1 MSWSALCARGVLAC
15 VLLSLLAGPP
25 AVAQPDTAQATAA
38 YLSLLQRYESGDY
51 EGAAKAA
58 LTLNPAAAH
67 ELGRLVIIEDIKD
80 QIVQLKRLK
89 VATPDAPTE
98 HLLTQL
104 RRERLR
110 RLKLTLLVHTEAALR
125 LAAPG
130 PLGDQLTLARGWVTF
145 LRGLEE
151 DEWGSLEQD
160 GWEGQQR
167 FVRDWYL
174 VVASHLQAADQPRY
188 LKAHVTSGLGLF
200 RDDPELLLARGSI
213 SESEA
218 DVAVVDRSLSA
229 EVYKSGFIER
239 WRNYMSAAGRD
250 YQAAARNQ
258 ADLHEATLRWGR
270 INRHL
275 GDRRTARRALGQV
288 AASDAPTAL
297 KYLARIFLG
306 ELSEL
311 EQQPAEAVTE
321 YQAALALVP
330 SAQAPMLALSRLCDA
345 AADVPCAS
353 QWLQRSFDA
362 TRRNRVDPWWQYQR
376 GQAWMLE
383 GRLARFRA
391 EGLGK

>member
-1 MSWSALCARGVLAC
+1 MSSLSRRISC
-15 VLLSLLAGPP
+15 VLLSLLTSALA
-25 AVAQPDTAQATAA
+25 AVPVNAQPQTRELGA
-38 YLSLLQRYESGDY
+38 YLALLGRYESGDY
-51 EGAAKAA
+51 EGAARAA
-58 LTLNPAAAH
+58 LTLDPAAAH
-67 ELGRLVIIEDIKD
+67 ELGQLVIIEDIKG
-80 QIVQLKRLK
+80 QMVQLKRLK
-89 VATPDAPTE
+89 ALSRDAPIGPQ
-98 HLLTQL
+98 LTQF
-104 RRERLR
+104 RRERFR
-110 RLKLTLLVHTEAALR
+110 RLRLTVLVHTEAALR
-125 LAAPG
+125 LTAPR
-130 PLGDQLTLARGWVTF
+130 PLGDQLTLARGWVTL
-145 LRGLEE
+145 LRDLAK

-160 GWEGQQR
+160 EWEGRER
-167 FVRDWYL
+167 FVRDWHL

-239 WRNYMSAAGRD
+239 WRSYMSAAGRD
-250 YQAAARNQ
+250 YQEAARNQ

-275 GDRRTARRALGQV
+275 GDRRAARQALGQV

-311 EQQPAEAVTE
+311 EQQPADAVTE
-321 YQAALALVP
+321 FQAALALVP

-383 GRLARFRA
+383 GRLARLRA

>member
-1 MSWSALCARGVLAC
+1 MSWSALCAPALLAC
-15 VLLSLLAGPP
+15 VLLSAAGGRP
-25 AVAQPDTAQATAA
+25 AGAQPETATAA
-38 YLSLLQRYESGDY
+38 YLALLQRYESGDY

-58 LTLNPAAAH
+58 LTWNPAAAH
-67 ELGRLVIIEDIKD
+67 EVGRLVIIEDIKA

-89 VATPDAPTE
+89 ATTPDAPTE
-98 HLLTQL
+98 NLLTQL

-125 LAAPG
+125 LAASG
-130 PLGDQLTLARGWVTF
+130 PLGDQLTIARGWTTF
-145 LRGLEE
+145 LSGLDQ
-151 DEWGSLEQD
+151 DEWGNIELD
-160 GWEGQQR
+160 AWEGRER
-167 FVRDWYL
+167 FVRDWFL
-174 VVASHLQAADQPRY
+174 VIASHLQAVDQPRH
-188 LKAHVTSGLGLF
+188 LKAHVTSGLGIF

-218 DVAVVDRSLSA
+218 DVATVDRSLL
-229 EVYKSGFIER
+229 EEIYTSGFTQR

-250 YQAAARNQ
+250 YQVAARNQ
-258 ADLHEATLRWGR
+258 ADLHEATVRWGR

-288 AASDAPTAL
+288 ASSDAPTAL
-297 KYLARIFLG
+297 KYLARLFLG

-311 EQQPAEAVTE
+311 ERQPAEAAKE
-321 YQAALALVP
+321 YGAALALVP

-345 AADVPCAS
+345 VADDACAR

-362 TRRNRVDPWWQYQR
+362 TKRNRVDPWWQYQR

-383 GRLARFRA
+383 GRLARLRA

>member
-1 MSWSALCARGVLAC
+1 LKAKTPEAPTGH
-15 VLLSLLAGPP
+15 LLS
-25 AVAQPDTAQATAA
+25 QF
-38 YLSLLQRYESGDY
+38 
-51 EGAAKAA
+51 
-58 LTLNPAAAH
+58 
-67 ELGRLVIIEDIKD
+67 
-80 QIVQLKRLK
+80 
-89 VATPDAPTE
+89 
-98 HLLTQL
+98 

-110 RLKLTLLVHTEAALR
+110 RLRLTVLVHTEAALH
-125 LAAPG
+125 LMALG
-130 PLGDQLTLARGWVTF
+130 PLGEQLTIARGWVAF
-145 LRGLEE
+145 LRSLEG

-160 GWEGQQR
+160 GWVGQEQ

-188 LKAHVTSGLGLF
+188 LKTHVTSGLGLF

-213 SESEA
+213 SEGEA

-229 EVYKSGFIER
+229 EVYKSGFIEQ

-250 YQAAARNQ
+250 YQEAARTQ

-275 GDRRTARRALGQV
+275 GDRRAARRALGRV
-288 AASDAPTAL
+288 GGGGARAAL

-311 EQQPAEAVTE
+311 EQLPADAVTE

>member
-1 MSWSALCARGVLAC
+1 MTWPTSCGLVCILTPA
-15 VLLSLLAGPP
+15 LAGSP
-25 AVAQPDTAQATAA
+25 AVAQPGTAQVTA
-38 YLSLLQRYESGDY
+38 YLALLQRYESGDY
-51 EGAAKAA
+51 EGAARTA
-58 LTLNPAAAH
+58 LTMKPAAAH

-80 QIVQLKRLK
+80 QMVLLQRLK
-89 VATPDAPTE
+89 AATPDVPIGSR
-98 HLLTQL
+98 LNQL
-104 RRERLR
+104 RQERLR

-125 LAAPG
+125 VTAQG

-145 LRGLEE
+145 LR
-151 DEWGSLEQD
+151 SLEQD
-160 GWEGQQR
+160 EWEGQER

-188 LKAHVTSGLGLF
+188 LKAHVTSGLELF
-200 RDDPELLLARGSI
+200 RGDPELLLARGSI
-213 SESEA
+213 SEGEA
-218 DVAVVDRSLSA
+218 DVAIVDRSLSA
-229 EVYKSGFIER
+229 EVYTSGLMQR
-239 WRNYMSAAGRD
+239 WRNFMSAAGRD
-250 YQAAARNQ
+250 YQEAARNQ

-275 GDRRTARRALGQV
+275 GDRRAARRALGQV
-288 AASDAPTAL
+288 AASDAPTPL

-311 EQQPAEAVTE
+311 EQQPADAVAE

-345 AADVPCAS
+345 AADDPCAS

-383 GRLARFRA
+383 GRLTRLRA

>member
-1 MSWSALCARGVLAC
+1 MSWSALCAPALLAC
-15 VLLSLLAGPP
+15 VLLSAAGGQP
-25 AVAQPDTAQATAA
+25 AVAQPDTAQAGAA

-58 LTLNPAAAH
+58 LTLNSGAAH
-67 ELGRLVIIEDIKD
+67 ELGRLVIIEDIKS

-89 VATPDAPTE
+89 ALSGDAPIE
-98 HLLTQL
+98 TQL
-104 RRERLR
+104 TKFRRERFR
-110 RLKLTLLVHTEAALR
+110 RLRLTVLVHTEAALR
-125 LAAPG
+125 LEAPG

-145 LRGLEE
+145 LRSLEQ

-160 GWEGQQR
+160 EWEGQER

-174 VVASHLQAADQPRY
+174 VVASHLQRAHQPRY

-200 RDDPELLLARGSI
+200 GDDPELLLARGSI

-218 DVAVVDRSLSA
+218 HVAIVDRSLSA
-229 EVYKSGFIER
+229 EVYTSGFIER
-239 WRNYMSAAGRD
+239 WRNFMSAAGRD
-250 YQAAARNQ
+250 YQEAARNRP
-258 ADLHEATLRWGR
+258 DLHEATLRWGR

-275 GDRRTARRALGQV
+275 GDRKTARRALGQV
-288 AASDAPTAL
+288 ASSDAPTPL

-311 EQQPAEAVTE
+311 EQQPADAVTE

-345 AADVPCAS
+345 ADDDPCAS
-353 QWLQRSFDA
+353 QWLQRSLDA
-362 TRRNRVDPWWQYQR
+362 TRRNRPDPWWQYQR
-376 GQAWMLE
+376 GQAWMLD
-383 GRLARFRA
+383 GRLAQLRA

>member
-1 MSWSALCARGVLAC
+1 MSWSARCAQALLAC
-15 VLLSLLAGPP
+15 VLLSA
-25 AVAQPDTAQATAA
+25 ARAQPAGAQPSTAQATAA

-51 EGAAKAA
+51 EGAVRTA
-58 LTLNPAAAH
+58 LTLNPASAR
-67 ELGRLVIIEDIKD
+67 ELGRLVVVEDIKS
-80 QIVQLKRLK
+80 QIVLLKRSK
-89 VATPDAPTE
+89 AANPEAPTGN
-98 HLLTQL
+98 LLTQL

-110 RLKLTLLVHTEAALR
+110 RLKLTLLLHTEAALR
-125 LAAPG
+125 VTAPG
-130 PLGDQLTLARGWVTF
+130 PLGDQLSIARGWVSF
-145 LRGLEE
+145 LH
-151 DEWGSLEQD
+151 SLEQD
-160 GWEGQQR
+160 QWEGRQR

-229 EVYKSGFIER
+229 EVYRSGFLER
-239 WRNYMSAAGRD
+239 WRDYMSAAGRD
-250 YQAAARNQ
+250 YQDAARRQ

-275 GDRRTARRALGQV
+275 GDRRAARRALGQV

-306 ELSEL
+306 DLSEL
-311 EQQPAEAVTE
+311 EQQPADAVTE

-330 SAQAPMLALSRLCDA
+330 SAQVPMLALSRLCDA
-345 AADVPCAS
+345 AADVPCTS

-383 GRLARFRA
+383 GRLSRLRA
-391 EGLGK
+391 GGLGK